1 MVNHMRFFHRCRRTT
16 PPLILQTEAAE
27 CGLTA
32 LAMVAGYHGYHVDL
46 RLLRQT
52 YPGSLKGMSLAD
64 MIRIADHIGL
74 ASRALRLEPEEMTQ
88 LKTPGILHW
97 NLNHFVVLV
106 SVEADGI
113 TLLDPACGKRR
124 ISWKQVGR
132 SFSGIALELRPTP
145 GFCRQKAPQ
154 QLPWRTLFGG
164 IDGLYPALA
173 QIFILAL
180 LLELLALLLP
190 LFSQWMIDGVLFSAD
205 QDMLK
210 VLVIGFLLVITCQ
223 TTLGATRSWAVL
235 QLGTHLGIQAAT
247 RIFTHLLRLPL
258 DWFEKR
264 FIGDIASRFHGASTV
279 QQTLSHYFIE
289 ALLDGMLAIG
299 TMCLMLVYSPALT
312 LLALLGLL
320 AYALLRYVCYGY
332 LREINEQ
339 QQVLSARQESHFFE
353 TLHGIQAI
361 KLFQS
366 QSTRRA
372 TWLNLLVEHANCTIR
387 AGKAGMIYQ
396 AIRTWLLGLEQA
408 ALLWFGASLV
418 LEQYFSLGMYIAF
431 YALSTQFSSRTASL
445 IDKAV
450 SLKMLRIY
458 LNRLADILEAT
469 PELPR
474 TDTTVPLDMA
484 IEFRRVSFR
493 HDRFSPWI
501 CHQLSFTVRHGESV
515 ALTGPSGC
523 GKTTILKLILG
534 IYTAEEGEIRIGN
547 VPLSKLG
554 AEGSR
559 ALCACVMQDDQ
570 LFAGSIM
577 DNIAFSDPQADQRR
591 IESCAR
597 TAAIHDDIVAMPMG
611 YQSLIGE
618 MGSALSGGQRQ
629 RILLAR
635 ALYKQAGILLL
646 DEATSH
652 LDVAL
657 ERRINQQLAR
667 LQLTR
672 LLVAHR
678 PETILSAERIIELS
692 APAS

>member
-1 MVNHMRFFHRCRRTT
+1 MVNHMRFYHRYTRTT

-27 CGLTA
+27 CGLAA

-88 LKTPGILHW
+88 LKIPGILHW

-106 SVEADGI
+106 GVEAAGI
-113 TLLDPACGKRR
+113 TLFDPACGKRR
-124 ISWKQVGR
+124 ISWQQVDR
-132 SFSGIALELRPTP
+132 SFSGIALELRPAP
-145 GFCRQKAPQ
+145 GFCRQKAPPP
-154 QLPWRTLFGG
+154 LPWRTLFGG

-190 LFSQWMIDGVLFSAD
+190 LFSQWMIDGVLLRAD

-210 VLVIGFLLVITCQ
+210 VLVIGFLLVIICQ

-235 QLGTHLGIQAAT
+235 QLGTHLGIQATT

-264 FIGDIASRFHGASTV
+264 FIGDIASRFHGATTV

-299 TMCLMLVYSPALT
+299 TMSLMLVYSPALT

-339 QQVLSARQESHFFE
+339 QLVLGARQESHFFE
-353 TLHGIQAI
+353 TLRGIQAI

-366 QSTRRA
+366 QSTR
-372 TWLNLLVEHANCTIR
+372 HANCTIR

-431 YALSTQFSSRTASL
+431 SALSTQFSSRTASL

-469 PELPR
+469 PEPPP
-474 TDTTVPLDMA
+474 TDTTMPTDMA

-493 HDRFSPWI
+493 HDRFSPWV
-501 CHQLSFTVRHGESV
+501 CHQLSFTIRHGESV

-534 IYTAEEGEIRIGN
+534 IYTAEEGEIRIGDI
-547 VPLSKLG
+547 PLSKLG

-652 LDVAL
+652 LDVEL
-657 ERRINQQLAR
+657 ERRINQQVAQ

-692 APAS
+692 APSP